1 MNVKELHEHY
11 QRLAT
16 IINTIWRKEM
26 KRLTILLF
34 VSLALFLVAGCKQ
47 APKSNNVT
55 IHGSGKLETREVAI
69 SEFDTV
75 ETALHWNLAIQQ
87 GETFQITVTSD
98 DNFIDFID
106 LVQTGKTIVF
116 DLKPGYAYNIYGVT
130 LKALVTVPE
139 AITLRLNGS
148 SSAKLDN
155 LEGLTTFGAELTG
168 ATALTGRL
176 EAARVNLDV
185 QQNAYVE
192 LSGAAGE
199 LWLDACGNSIT
210 DLSQFLAGKAEVE
223 TSCASSAVVNVDG
236 DLAVEASQ
244 NSRVTYAGNPRLENL
259 NIHESAS
266 VYPH

>member
-1 MNVKELHEHY
+1 MKLETWHEHY
-11 QRLAT
+11 QSLMT
-16 IINTIWRKEM
+16 VINTIWRKEM

-55 IHGSGKLETREVAI
+55 IHGSGRLETREMAV

-75 ETALHWNLAIQQ
+75 ETALHWNLAVQR
-87 GETFQITVTSD
+87 GEAFSISVTSD

-106 LVQTGKTIVF
+106 LVQTGETIVF

-130 LKALVTVPE
+130 LKALITVPQS
-139 AITLRLNGS
+139 ISLRLNGS
-148 SSAKLDN
+148 SSANLDN

-176 EAARVNLDV
+176 VAEQASLDV
-185 QQNAYVE
+185 QQNAYVA
-192 LSGAAGE
+192 LSGAADE
-199 LWLDACGNSIT
+199 LWLETCGNSVT

-223 TSCASSAVVNVDG
+223 TSCASSAVVNVNG
-236 DLAVEASQ
+236 DLAIEASQ
-244 NSRVTYAGNPRLENL
+244 NSRITYAGNPTLENL
-259 NIHESAS
+259 NIQEFAS
-266 VYPH
+266 VNPR